1 MDKIYGRK
9 PVIDAIDSGVK
20 IYRAYIIKQNSKIV
34 DEIVSKLNKNNIE
47 INFVDKRFFDKIDMN
62 HQGVCVEAESFKYKD
77 LSALNSYKR
86 LIILDQIE
94 DPHNL
99 GAIIRSAESFGFDGV
114 IIPERR
120 SASVSPIVYKTSAGA
135 INNIDIIMVKNINK
149 AIEEQIAKTAKQ
161 DSQQNSYGITVKG
174 ESNLMVRFAKCCNPV
189 PGDEILGYITKGRGV
204 SVHRKDCQNLK
215 NLIETDGER
224 VVEVS
229 WGTAKGNSYSAEIQ
243 VMADD
248 REGLLADIM
257 SIITDLKLQLSAV
270 NANLSKDNY
279 AYINI
284 KIKIQCIDSLQ
295 NLMKRIKNLRGV
307 VDVYRV
313 NN

>member
-34 DEIVSKLNKNNIE
+34 DEIINKLKKANVE

-62 HQGVCVEAESFKYKD
+62 HQGVMVEAEPFNYKD
-77 LSALNSYKR
+77 LSDLDKYQR

-135 INNIDIIMVKNINK
+135 INNINVIMVKNINRS
-149 AIEEQIAKTAKQ
+149 IEEIKEAGFWV
-161 DSQQNSYGITVKG
+161 YGLAG
-174 ESNLMVRFAKCCNPV
+174 EASSPIDK
-189 PGDEILGYITKGRGV
+189 
-204 SVHRKDCQNLK
+204 
-215 NLIETDGER
+215 
-224 VVEVS
+224 
-229 WGTAKGNSYSAEIQ
+229 
-243 VMADD
+243 
-248 REGLLADIM
+248 
-257 SIITDLKLQLSAV
+257 TDLKGKVCLVVGNEGKGLSRLV
-270 NANLSKDNY
+270 RENCDIL
-279 AYINI
+279 INI
-284 KIKIQCIDSLQ
+284 PMKGFVNSL
-295 NLMKRIKNLRGV
+295 NASVASAIAMYEVLRQDGFS
-307 VDVYRV
+307 
-313 NN
+313 

>member
-34 DEIVSKLNKNNIE
+34 DEIINKLKKAKVE

-62 HQGVCVEAESFKYKD
+62 HQGVMVEAEPFNYKD
-77 LSALNSYKR
+77 LSDLDKYQR

-135 INNIDIIMVKNINK
+135 INNINVIMVKNINRS
-149 AIEEQIAKTAKQ
+149 IEEIKEAGFWV
-161 DSQQNSYGITVKG
+161 YGLAG
-174 ESNLMVRFAKCCNPV
+174 EASSPIDK
-189 PGDEILGYITKGRGV
+189 
-204 SVHRKDCQNLK
+204 
-215 NLIETDGER
+215 
-224 VVEVS
+224 
-229 WGTAKGNSYSAEIQ
+229 
-243 VMADD
+243 
-248 REGLLADIM
+248 
-257 SIITDLKLQLSAV
+257 TDLKGKVCLVVGNEGKGLSRLV
-270 NANLSKDNY
+270 RENCDIL
-279 AYINI
+279 INI
-284 KIKIQCIDSLQ
+284 PMKGFVNSLNASVASAIAMYEVLRQ
-295 NLMKRIKNLRGV
+295 NGFS
-307 VDVYRV
+307 
-313 NN
+313 

>member
-34 DEIVSKLNKNNIE
+34 DEIINKLKRANVE

-62 HQGVCVEAESFKYKD
+62 HQGVMVETEPFNYKD
-77 LSALNSYKR
+77 LSDLDKYQR

-135 INNIDIIMVKNINK
+135 INNINVIMVKNINRS
-149 AIEEQIAKTAKQ
+149 IEEIKEAGFWV
-161 DSQQNSYGITVKG
+161 YGLAG
-174 ESNLMVRFAKCCNPV
+174 EASSPI
-189 PGDEILGYITKGRGV
+189 DE
-204 SVHRKDCQNLK
+204 
-215 NLIETDGER
+215 
-224 VVEVS
+224 
-229 WGTAKGNSYSAEIQ
+229 
-243 VMADD
+243 
-248 REGLLADIM
+248 
-257 SIITDLKLQLSAV
+257 TDLKGKVCLIVGNEGKGLSRLV
-270 NANLSKDNY
+270 RENCDIL
-279 AYINI
+279 INI
-284 KIKIQCIDSLQ
+284 PMKGFVNSLNASVASAIAMYEVLRQ
-295 NLMKRIKNLRGV
+295 NGFS
-307 VDVYRV
+307 
-313 NN
+313 

>member
-34 DEIVSKLNKNNIE
+34 DEIINKLKKVNVE

-62 HQGVCVEAESFKYKD
+62 HQGVMVEAEPFSYKD
-77 LSALNSYKR
+77 LSDLSNYQR

-135 INNIDIIMVKNINK
+135 INNINVIMVKNINR
-149 AIEEQIAKTAKQ
+149 AIEETKEAGFWV
-161 DSQQNSYGITVKG
+161 YGLAG
-174 ESNLMVRFAKCCNPV
+174 EASSPIDK
-189 PGDEILGYITKGRGV
+189 
-204 SVHRKDCQNLK
+204 
-215 NLIETDGER
+215 
-224 VVEVS
+224 
-229 WGTAKGNSYSAEIQ
+229 
-243 VMADD
+243 
-248 REGLLADIM
+248 
-257 SIITDLKLQLSAV
+257 TDLKGKVCLVVGNEGKGLSRLV
-270 NANLSKDNY
+270 RENCDIL
-279 AYINI
+279 INI
-284 KIKIQCIDSLQ
+284 PMKGFVNSLNASVASAIAMYEVLRQ
-295 NLMKRIKNLRGV
+295 NGFS
-307 VDVYRV
+307 
-313 NN
+313 

>member
-34 DEIVSKLNKNNIE
+34 DEIINKLKKADVE

-62 HQGVCVEAESFKYKD
+62 HQGVMVEAESFQYKD
-77 LSALNSYKR
+77 LKDLDKYQR

-135 INNIDIIMVKNINK
+135 INNINIIMVKNTNR
-149 AIEEQIAKTAKQ
+149 AIEEIKEAGFWV
-161 DSQQNSYGITVKG
+161 YGLAG
-174 ESNLMVRFAKCCNPV
+174 EASSPI
-189 PGDEILGYITKGRGV
+189 D
-204 SVHRKDCQNLK
+204 
-215 NLIETDGER
+215 
-224 VVEVS
+224 
-229 WGTAKGNSYSAEIQ
+229 Q
-243 VMADD
+243 V
-248 REGLLADIM
+248 
-257 SIITDLKLQLSAV
+257 DLKGKVCLIVGNEGKGLSRLV
-270 NANLSKDNY
+270 RENCDIL
-279 AYINI
+279 INI
-284 KIKIQCIDSLQ
+284 PMKGFVNSLNASVASAIAMYEVLRQ
-295 NLMKRIKNLRGV
+295 NGFN
-307 VDVYRV
+307 
-313 NN
+313 